1 MKARGRALNIFSMSA
16 LDLFASALGAFI
28 LLAVIALPFFANTA
42 QLDDAT
48 LLSQIVQARE
58 ELAQAQAELAQAQEE
73 LAQAQEELAQAQAEL
88 EEAAKANFMVVIMSW
103 STADDVDLHV
113 TDPAGNEFYYEEKEH
128 PGSEAKLEVDVI
140 NGPGNE
146 IWLHPKVTPGDYV
159 VEYVYFT
166 DRTGVPVRV
175 RGTVLHRDGR
185 IELPEVTLR
194 SANRDRKWPVAV
206 LRVSAEDGRVQV
218 VR

>member
-28 LLAVIALPFFANTA
+28 LLAAIALPFFANTA

-58 ELAQAQAELAQAQEE
+58 ELAQAQAEL
-73 LAQAQEELAQAQAEL
+73 

-103 STADDVDLHV
+103 STEDDVDLHV
-113 TDPAGNEFYYEEKEH
+113 IDPAGNEFFYEQKEH
-128 PGSEAKLEVDVI
+128 PGSEAKLEVDVV

-146 IWLHPKVTPGDYV
+146 LWLHPKVTPGEYVVDYV
-159 VEYVYFT
+159 YYA
-166 DRTGVPVRV
+166 DRTGRPVRV

-194 SANRDRKWPVAV
+194 SASPRERQRAAV

-218 VR
+218 AG

>member
-28 LLAVIALPFFANTA
+28 LLAAIALPFFANTA

-58 ELAQAQAELAQAQEE
+58 ELAQAQAEL
-73 LAQAQEELAQAQAEL
+73 

-103 STADDVDLHV
+103 STEDDVDLHV
-113 TDPAGNEFYYEEKEH
+113 KDPAGNKFSYEQKEH
-128 PGSEAKLEVDVI
+128 LGSEAKLEVDVV

-146 IWLHPKVTPGDYV
+146 LWLHPKVTPGEYVVDYV
-159 VEYVYFT
+159 YYA
-166 DRTGVPVRV
+166 DRTGRPVRV

-194 SANRDRKWPVAV
+194 SASPRERQRAAV

-218 VR
+218 AG

>member
-1 MKARGRALNIFSMSA
+1 MKARGQALNVFSMSA

-48 LLSQIVQARE
+48 LLSQIAQTRE
-58 ELAQAQAELAQAQEE
+58 ELAQAREEMAQAREE
-73 LAQAQEELAQAQAEL
+73 MAQAQAEL

-103 STADDVDLHV
+103 STTDDVDLHV
-113 TDPAGNEFYYEEKEH
+113 IDPAGREFYYSQKEH
-128 PGSEAKLEVDVI
+128 PGSEAKLEVDVT

-146 IWLHPKVTPGDYV
+146 LWLHPKVTPGEYV
-159 VEYVYFT
+159 VEYVYFN
-166 DRTGVPVRV
+166 DRNGRPVRV

-185 IELPEVTLR
+185 IALPEVTLR
-194 SANRDRKWPVAV
+194 SASPRERRRAAV
-206 LRVSAEDGRVQV
+206 LRVAAEDGRVQV
-218 VR
+218 AG

>member
-58 ELAQAQAELAQAQEE
+58 ELAQAQEE

-88 EEAAKANFMVVIMSW
+88 EAAAKANFMVVIISW
-103 STADDVDLHV
+103 STTDDVDLHV
-113 TDPAGNEFYYEEKEH
+113 TDPAGNEFFYERKEH
-128 PGSEAKLEVDVI
+128 PGSEAKLEVDVV

-146 IWLHPKVTPGDYV
+146 LWLHPKVTPGDYV

-185 IELPEVTLR
+185 IALPEVTLASPGETR
-194 SANRDRKWPVAV
+194 RAAV

-218 VR
+218 AG

>member
-58 ELAQAQAELAQAQEE
+58 ELAQAQ
-73 LAQAQEELAQAQAEL
+73 EELAQAQAEL

-103 STADDVDLHV
+103 STTDDVDLHV
-113 TDPAGNEFYYEEKEH
+113 IDPDGREFYYSQREY
-128 PGSEAKLEVDVI
+128 PGLSEAKFEEDVI
-140 NGPGNE
+140 KGPGNE
-146 IWLHPKVTPGDYV
+146 LWLHPKVTPGEYV
-159 VEYVYFT
+159 VEYVYHA
-166 DRTGVPVRV
+166 DRDGRPVRV

-185 IELPEVTLR
+185 TALPEVTLR
-194 SANRDRKWPVAV
+194 SASPRERRRAAV
-206 LRVSAEDGRVQV
+206 LRVTAENGRVQV
-218 VR
+218 AG

>member
-58 ELAQAQAELAQAQEE
+58 ELAQAQ
-73 LAQAQEELAQAQAEL
+73 EELAQAQAEL

-103 STADDVDLHV
+103 STTDDVDLHV
-113 TDPAGNEFYYEEKEH
+113 IDPGGREFYHGREEY
-128 PGSEAKLEVDVI
+128 PGLSEAKFEEDVI

-146 IWLHPKVTPGDYV
+146 LWLHPKVTPGEYV
-159 VEYVYFT
+159 IEYVYHT
-166 DRTGVPVRV
+166 DRDRRPVRV

-185 IELPEVTLR
+185 TALPEVTLR
-194 SANRDRKWPVAV
+194 SASPRERRRAAV
-206 LRVSAEDGRVQV
+206 LRVTAENGRVQV
-218 VR
+218 AG

>member
-42 QLDDAT
+42 QLDDAS
-48 LLSQIVQARE
+48 LLGQITQARE
-58 ELAQAQAELAQAQEE
+58 ELAQAQEE
-73 LAQAQEELAQAQAEL
+73 LAQAQEELAQAQEEL

-103 STADDVDLHV
+103 STTDDVDLHV
-113 TDPAGNEFYYEEKEH
+113 TDPAGREFSHRREEY
-128 PGSEAKLEVDVI
+128 PGLSEAKFEEDVT

-146 IWLHPKVTPGDYV
+146 IWVHPKVTSGEYV
-159 VEYVYFT
+159 VEYVYYT
-166 DRTGVPVRV
+166 DRDRRPVRV

-185 IELPEVTLR
+185 IALPEVTLR
-194 SANRDRKWPVAV
+194 SASPRERRRAAV
-206 LRVSAEDGRVQV
+206 LRVTADNGRVQV
-218 VR
+218 AS

>member
-1 MKARGRALNIFSMSA
+1 MKARGQALNVFSMSA

-48 LLSQIVQARE
+48 LLSQI
-58 ELAQAQAELAQAQEE
+58 AQTR
-73 LAQAQEELAQAQAEL
+73 EELAQAQAEL

-103 STADDVDLHV
+103 STTDDVDLHV
-113 TDPAGNEFYYEEKEH
+113 IDPAGREFYYSQKEH

-146 IWLHPKVTPGDYV
+146 LWLHPKVTPGEYV
-159 VEYVYFT
+159 VEYVYFN
-166 DRTGVPVRV
+166 DRNGRPVRV

-185 IELPEVTLR
+185 IALPEVTLR
-194 SANRDRKWPVAV
+194 SASPRERRRAAV
-206 LRVSAEDGRVQV
+206 LRVAAEDGRVQV
-218 VR
+218 AG

>member
-58 ELAQAQAELAQAQEE
+58 ELAQAQEE
-73 LAQAQEELAQAQAEL
+73 LTQAQAEL
-88 EEAAKANFMVVIMSW
+88 EEAAKANFMVVITSW
-103 STADDVDLHV
+103 STTDDVDLHV
-113 TDPAGNEFYYEEKEH
+113 IDPAGREFYHGREEY
-128 PGSEAKLEVDVI
+128 PGLSEAKFEEDVI

-146 IWLHPKVTPGDYV
+146 LWLHPKVTPGEYV
-159 VEYVYFT
+159 VEYVYHT
-166 DRTGVPVRV
+166 DRDRRPVRV

-194 SANRDRKWPVAV
+194 SASPRERRRAAV
-206 LRVSAEDGRVQV
+206 LRVAAEDGRVQV
-218 VR
+218 AG

>member
-28 LLAVIALPFFANTA
+28 LLAAIALPFFANTA

-58 ELAQAQAELAQAQEE
+58 ELAQAQAEL
-73 LAQAQEELAQAQAEL
+73 

-103 STADDVDLHV
+103 STEDDVDLHV
-113 TDPAGNEFYYEEKEH
+113 IDPAGNEFFYEQKEH
-128 PGSEAKLEVDVI
+128 PGSEAKLEVDVV

-146 IWLHPKVTPGDYV
+146 LWLHPKVTPGEYV
-159 VEYVYFT
+159 VEYLYHT
-166 DRTGVPVRV
+166 DRGTRGPVRV

-185 IELPEVTLR
+185 IALPEVTLR
-194 SANRDRKWPVAV
+194 SASPRERRRAAV
-206 LRVSAEDGRVQV
+206 LRVAAEDGRVQV
-218 VR
+218 AG

>member
-1 MKARGRALNIFSMSA
+1 MKARSRALNIFSMSA

-48 LLSQIVQARE
+48 LLGQITQAR
-58 ELAQAQAELAQAQEE
+58 
-73 LAQAQEELAQAQAEL
+73 EELAQAQAEL

-103 STADDVDLHV
+103 STTDDVDLHV
-113 TDPAGNEFYYEEKEH
+113 IDPAGREFSHRQEEYA
-128 PGSEAKLEVDVI
+128 GLSEAKFEEDVT

-146 IWLHPKVTPGDYV
+146 IWVHPKVTSGEYV
-159 VEYVYFT
+159 VEYVYYT
-166 DRTGVPVRV
+166 DRRPSGPVRV

-185 IELPEVTLR
+185 IALPEVTLR
-194 SANRDRKWPVAV
+194 SASPTRDRRRAAV
-206 LRVSAEDGRVQV
+206 LRVAAEDGRVQV
-218 VR
+218 AG

>member
-58 ELAQAQAELAQAQEE
+58 ELAQAQQERAQAQEE
-73 LAQAQEELAQAQAEL
+73 LAQAQEELEA
-88 EEAAKANFMVVIMSW
+88 AAKANFMVVIMSW
-103 STADDVDLHV
+103 STTDDVDLHV

-128 PGSEAKLEVDVI
+128 PGSEAKLEVDVV

-146 IWLHPKVTPGDYV
+146 LWLHPKVTPGDYV

-194 SANRDRKWPVAV
+194 SANRDKKWPVAV

>member
-42 QLDDAT
+42 QLDDAS
-48 LLSQIVQARE
+48 LLGQITQAREELAQARE
-58 ELAQAQAELAQAQEE
+58 ELAQAQE
-73 LAQAQEELAQAQAEL
+73 EL

-103 STADDVDLHV
+103 STTDDVDLHV
-113 TDPAGNEFYYEEKEH
+113 IDPAGREFYHGREEY
-128 PGSEAKLEVDVI
+128 PGLSEAKFEEDVI

-146 IWLHPKVTPGDYV
+146 LWLHPKVTPGEYV
-159 VEYVYFT
+159 VEYVYHT
-166 DRTGVPVRV
+166 DRGARGPVRV

-185 IELPEVTLR
+185 IALPEVTLR
-194 SANRDRKWPVAV
+194 SASDRRRAAV
-206 LRVSAEDGRVQV
+206 LRVAAENGRVQV
-218 VR
+218 AG

>member
-42 QLDDAT
+42 QLDDAS
-48 LLSQIVQARE
+48 LLSQIAQTRE

-73 LAQAQEELAQAQAEL
+73 LAQRQEELAQAQAEL

-103 STADDVDLHV
+103 STTDDVDLHV
-113 TDPAGNEFYYEEKEH
+113 TDPAGNEFFYEQKEH
-128 PGSEAKLEVDVI
+128 PGSEAKLEVDVTT
-140 NGPGNE
+140 GPGNE
-146 IWLHPKVTPGDYV
+146 LWLHPKVTPGEYVVDYV
-159 VEYVYFT
+159 YYT
-166 DRTGVPVRV
+166 NRNGRPVRV

-194 SANRDRKWPVAV
+194 SRSERQRAAV
-206 LRVSAEDGRVQV
+206 LRVSAENGRVQV
-218 VR
+218 AG

>member
-42 QLDDAT
+42 QLDDAS
-48 LLSQIVQARE
+48 LLGQITQAR
-58 ELAQAQAELAQAQEE
+58 
-73 LAQAQEELAQAQAEL
+73 EELAQAQAEL

-113 TDPAGNEFYYEEKEH
+113 IDPAGREFSHRQEEY
-128 PGSEAKLEVDVI
+128 PGSEAKFEEDVT

-146 IWLHPKVTPGDYV
+146 LWLHPKVTPGEYV
-159 VEYVYFT
+159 VEYVYYT
-166 DRTGVPVRV
+166 DRNPSGPVRV

-185 IELPEVTLR
+185 IALPEVTLR
-194 SANRDRKWPVAV
+194 SASPRDRQRAAV
-206 LRVSAEDGRVQV
+206 LRVAAEDGRVQV
-218 VR
+218 AG

>member
-42 QLDDAT
+42 QLDDAS
-48 LLSQIVQARE
+48 LLGQITQAREELAQARE
-58 ELAQAQAELAQAQEE
+58 ELAQAQE
-73 LAQAQEELAQAQAEL
+73 EL

-103 STADDVDLHV
+103 STTDDVDLHV
-113 TDPAGNEFYYEEKEH
+113 IDPAGREFYHGREEY
-128 PGSEAKLEVDVI
+128 PGLSEAKFEEDVI

-146 IWLHPKVTPGDYV
+146 LWLHPKVTPGEYV
-159 VEYVYFT
+159 VEYVYHT
-166 DRTGVPVRV
+166 DRGARGPVRV

-185 IELPEVTLR
+185 IALPEVTLR
-194 SANRDRKWPVAV
+194 SASPRERRRAAV
-206 LRVSAEDGRVQV
+206 LRVAAENGRVQV
-218 VR
+218 AG